1 MGLKINRKAEIA
13 TKIVFFSILGIIIII
28 LAKIFI
34 WEIGYYQ
41 TKTVETRTGER
52 AIVLDLTE
60 PEYTDEVA
68 PTEKEI
74 KNHKVAANAPRYI
87 TIGDKKARII
97 NIAIENNAMQL
108 PDNIYDVNWYSTTG
122 KPGQNG
128 VSILS
133 GVISGSTQA
142 GAFSALPGLEKGSK
156 IVIENGEGQK
166 FEYTVFDNANISRDE
181 AKNTLP
187 EIQTGKKDSETL
199 VLLSLTKTN
208 PESTA
213 ADTIVVVQAKRK

>member
-60 PEYTDEVA
+60 PEYIDEVA

-87 TIGDKKARII
+87 TIDGKKARII

-108 PDNIYDVNWYSTTG
+108 PDNIYDVNWYSATG

-128 VSILS
+128 IIILS
-133 GVISGSTQA
+133 GIINGLTQS

-166 FEYTVFDNANISRDE
+166 FEYAVFDNANISRDE

-187 EIQTGKKDSETL
+187 DIQTGKKDSETL
-199 VLLSLTKTN
+199 VLLSLAKTN